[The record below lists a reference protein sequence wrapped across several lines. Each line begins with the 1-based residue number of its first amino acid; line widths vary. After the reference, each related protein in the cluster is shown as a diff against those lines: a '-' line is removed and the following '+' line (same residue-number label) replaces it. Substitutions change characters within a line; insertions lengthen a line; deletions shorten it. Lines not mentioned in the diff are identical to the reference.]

1 MLVTSGAQH
10 AFALI
15 LATLTGAGD
24 RVLVEHPTYPNALD
38 AVRARGARPVPV
50 PMGPGRDGTGS
61 WDLDLL
67 TASVRDAAPRLMYV
81 IPDFQNPTGGVL
93 DAAGRERLVA
103 LARRTGTP
111 VVLDETMTELALDG
125 PPPPPAASFG
135 GADSTHVLTVGSAS
149 KVFWGGLRV
158 GWIRASPPLVRRL
171 GAARAALDLGGP
183 TIEQLVV
190 GKLLADVDAVVAERR
205 VELVAAREHL
215 LDRLGTVFPS
225 WRASRPTGGVSLW
238 IELGAPVSSR
248 LAMAARRHEVLL
260 AAGPRFGVDGA
271 FERYLRL
278 PYTVR
283 RDRAGRRSTGW
294 PWPGASLD
302 RTAVPIE
309 GRPRRRRLNRTR
321 LSPRRAHGGVGWGPL
336 HGLRVVEL
344 AGLGPGPHAA
354 MILADLGADVVRDRP
369 APAGCSSAPSPTP
382 RSHAARPAPGG
393 RATSRTRRA
402 ARRVLRLVERA
413 DVLLEG
419 YRPGVTERLG
429 VGPDDCH
436 ARNPR
441 LVYGRMTG
449 WGQDGPLA
457 ARAGHDINYI
467 SLTGALHAIGRA
479 GERPV
484 PPLNLVGDFGGGSM
498 LLVVGV
504 LAALWEAQRSGR
516 GQVVDAAMVDGAS
529 LLAQLVWGPARRS
542 GCGPTAGRP
551 TCSTGTPRST
561 TPTRAPTGGYVAVG
575 ALEPQFYAALLAGLG
590 LDPARAAGPAGP
602 RRLAASC
609 GPGSPRCSAP
619 APATSGRGVRRHRR
633 LRRPGADL
641 RGGGRR
647 IRTLA
652 ARIDDGRA
660 RAASPRQ
667 PRRPASPAPRP
678 SFRRPPVPPSRCPTI
693 LAGWP
698 LPHPP

>member
-190 GKLLADVDAVVAERR
+190 SKLLVDVDAVVAERR

-215 LDRLGTVFPS
+215 LDRLGTVFPT

-248 LAMAARRHEVLL
+248 LAMSARRHEVLL

-283 RDRAGRRSTGW
+283 RDRAETALERLALAWRD
-294 PWPGASLD
+294 LD

-309 GRPRRRRLNRTR
+309 G
-321 LSPRRAHGGVGWGPL
+321 
-336 HGLRVVEL
+336 
-344 AGLGPGPHAA
+344 
-354 MILADLGADVVRDRP
+354 
-369 APAGCSSAPSPTP
+369 
-382 RSHAARPAPGG
+382 
-393 RATSRTRRA
+393 
-402 ARRVLRLVERA
+402 
-413 DVLLEG
+413 
-419 YRPGVTERLG
+419 
-429 VGPDDCH
+429 
-436 ARNPR
+436 
-441 LVYGRMTG
+441 
-449 WGQDGPLA
+449 
-457 ARAGHDINYI
+457 
-467 SLTGALHAIGRA
+467 
-479 GERPV
+479 
-484 PPLNLVGDFGGGSM
+484 
-498 LLVVGV
+498 
-504 LAALWEAQRSGR
+504 
-516 GQVVDAAMVDGAS
+516 
-529 LLAQLVWGPARRS
+529 
-542 GCGPTAGRP
+542 
-551 TCSTGTPRST
+551 
-561 TPTRAPTGGYVAVG
+561 
-575 ALEPQFYAALLAGLG
+575 
-590 LDPARAAGPAGP
+590 DPAAVA
-602 RRLAASC
+602 
-609 GPGSPRCSAP
+609 
-619 APATSGRGVRRHRR
+619 
-633 LRRPGADL
+633 
-641 RGGGRR
+641 
-647 IRTLA
+647 
-652 ARIDDGRA
+652 
-660 RAASPRQ
+660 
-667 PRRPASPAPRP
+667 
-678 SFRRPPVPPSRCPTI
+678 
-693 LAGWP
+693 
-698 LPHPP
+698 